1 MSTIKRV
8 AYAILHNY
16 GKMSHER
23 LELLTYYCQAQ
34 YLSTT
39 NLQLFP
45 NSFQAWKT
53 GPVCL
58 ELFNICYLTQ
68 DEVSENNI
76 IFSPIELYKTFNCSQ
91 LRIIYAV
98 CDALKDYTTQDLATR
113 ARSELP
119 WIDARRGINTNDAC
133 DTELSHKIIHDYYTK
148 NPVIADG
155 RANTRSRSVENAI
168 RRLRD
173 AHLKKC
179 KQAEKERLEAQAQA
193 HAVNNHCKELVDA
206 ENMVMRK
213 IRMLNEFKDM
223 SDNNIKTRA
232 RMIARSLGKQLCE
245 YEKNEIKRQNFQH
258 NLETVKQQNTTQTS
272 NTTKNS
278 GNTTTGTNTTTGG
291 KTTRSV
297 STTTGSS
304 STNAAS
310 KNTATNANVDKTS
323 KKAKTSTNTTTGK
336 KAAASKKSKTGGKT
350 TTSTNTTTG
359 GKSKTGEKAK
369 TSRKDEANG
378 KSEANGKAAKSKDS

>member
-39 NLQLFP
+39 SLQLFP
-45 NSFQAWKT
+45 NSFQAWKN

-76 IFSPIELYKTFNCSQ
+76 IFSPIELYKSFNCSQ
-91 LRIIYAV
+91 LRVVYAV

-119 WIDARRGINTNDAC
+119 WVDARRGVNTNNAC
-133 DTELSHKIIHDYYTK
+133 DTELSHKIIHDYYAK

-179 KQAEKERLEAQAQA
+179 KQAEKEKLEAQNQA
-193 HAVNNHCKELVDA
+193 HAVNNHCKELIDT

-213 IRMLNEFKDM
+213 ISMLNEFKNM

-232 RMIARSLGKQLCE
+232 RMIARSIGKQLCE
-245 YEKNEIKRQNFQH
+245 YEQNEIKRQNFQH
-258 NLETVKQQNTTQTS
+258 NLEAVKQQNTAQNTSTNSNTNNTSSNTTQNTTSKSSSKTS
-272 NTTKNS
+272 NTTTNS
-278 GNTTTGTNTTTGG
+278 GNTANNAKATTSGNTTH
-291 KTTRSV
+291 
-297 STTTGSS
+297 
-304 STNAAS
+304 
-310 KNTATNANVDKTS
+310 
-323 KKAKTSTNTTTGK
+323 STNTTTSRNPATSAK
-336 KAAASKKSKTGGKT
+336 SEASKKSA
-350 TTSTNTTTG
+350 S
-359 GKSKTGEKAK
+359 
-369 TSRKDEANG
+369 SRKSSASKKSAKNEA
-378 KSEANGKAAKSKDS
+378 S

>member
-39 NLQLFP
+39 SLQLFP
-45 NSFQAWKT
+45 NSFQAWKN

-76 IFSPIELYKTFNCSQ
+76 IFSPIELYKTFNRSQ
-91 LRIIYAV
+91 LRVVYAV
-98 CDALKDYTTQDLATR
+98 CEALKDYTTQDLAAR

-119 WIDARRGINTNDAC
+119 WVDARRGVDTNNAC
-133 DTELSHKIIHDYYTK
+133 DTELSHKIIHDYYAK
-148 NPVIADG
+148 NPVIAEG

-179 KQAEKERLEAQAQA
+179 KQAEKEKLEAQNQA
-193 HAVNNHCKELVDA
+193 HAVNNHCKELIDA

-213 IRMLNEFKDM
+213 ISMLNEFKNM

-258 NLETVKQQNTTQTS
+258 NLEAVKQQNTAQNTSTNSNTNNTSSNTTQNTTSKSSSKTS
-272 NTTKNS
+272 NTTTNS
-278 GNTTTGTNTTTGG
+278 GNTANNAKATTSGNTTH
-291 KTTRSV
+291 
-297 STTTGSS
+297 
-304 STNAAS
+304 
-310 KNTATNANVDKTS
+310 
-323 KKAKTSTNTTTGK
+323 STNTTTSRNPATSAK
-336 KAAASKKSKTGGKT
+336 SEASKKSA
-350 TTSTNTTTG
+350 S
-359 GKSKTGEKAK
+359 
-369 TSRKDEANG
+369 SRKSSASKKSAKNEA
-378 KSEANGKAAKSKDS
+378 S

>member
-39 NLQLFP
+39 SLQLFP
-45 NSFQAWKT
+45 NSFQAWKN

-76 IFSPIELYKTFNCSQ
+76 IFSPVELYKSFNCSQ
-91 LRIIYAV
+91 LRVVYAV
-98 CDALKDYTTQDLATR
+98 CDALKDYTTQDLAAR

-119 WIDARRGINTNDAC
+119 WVDARRGVDTNNAC
-133 DTELSHKIIHDYYTK
+133 DTELSHKIIHDYYAK
-148 NPVIADG
+148 NPVIAEG

-179 KQAEKERLEAQAQA
+179 KQAEKEKLEAQNQA
-193 HAVNNHCKELVDA
+193 HAVNNHCKELIDA

-213 IRMLNEFKDM
+213 IRTLNEFKNM
-223 SDNNIKTRA
+223 SDNNVKTRA
-232 RMIARSLGKQLCE
+232 RMIARSIGKQLCE
-245 YEKNEIKRQNFQH
+245 YEQNEIKRQNFQH
-258 NLETVKQQNTTQTS
+258 NLEAVKQQNTTQ
-272 NTTKNS
+272 N
-278 GNTTTGTNTTTGG
+278 
-291 KTTRSV
+291 
-297 STTTGSS
+297 
-304 STNAAS
+304 
-310 KNTATNANVDKTS
+310 
-323 KKAKTSTNTTTGK
+323 TSTNTTKNNT
-336 KAAASKKSKTGGKT
+336 SKSSNTTQNTTSKSSSKTSNTATNSANTANNAKAT
-350 TTSTNTTTG
+350 TSGNTTHSTNTTT
-359 GKSKTGEKAK
+359 SSNPA
-369 TSRKDEANG
+369 TSA
-378 KSEANGKAAKSKDS
+378 KSEASKKSASSRKSSASKKSAKNEAS

>member
-39 NLQLFP
+39 SLQLFP
-45 NSFQAWKT
+45 NSFQAWKN

-76 IFSPIELYKTFNCSQ
+76 IFSPVELYKSFNCSQ
-91 LRIIYAV
+91 LRVVYAV
-98 CDALKDYTTQDLATR
+98 CEALKNYATQDLAAR

-119 WIDARRGINTNDAC
+119 WVDARRGVDTNNAC
-133 DTELSHKIIHDYYTK
+133 DTELSHKIIHDYYAK
-148 NPVIADG
+148 NPVIAEG

-179 KQAEKERLEAQAQA
+179 KQAEKEKLEAQNQA
-193 HAVNNHCKELVDA
+193 HAVNNHCKELIDA

-213 IRMLNEFKDM
+213 ISMLNEFKNM

-258 NLETVKQQNTTQTS
+258 NLEAVKQQNTTQNTSTNNTSKTSNMSTNNTSSNTTQNTTSKSSSKTS
-272 NTTKNS
+272 NTTTNS
-278 GNTTTGTNTTTGG
+278 GNTANNAKATTSGNTTH
-291 KTTRSV
+291 
-297 STTTGSS
+297 
-304 STNAAS
+304 
-310 KNTATNANVDKTS
+310 
-323 KKAKTSTNTTTGK
+323 STNTTTSRNPATSAK
-336 KAAASKKSKTGGKT
+336 SEASRKSKTGEKSKTGGKT
-350 TTSTNTTTG
+350 NT
-359 GKSKTGEKAK
+359 
-369 TSRKDEANG
+369 NG
-378 KSEANGKAAKSKDS
+378 KSEANRNSESNGKSAKSKDS

>member
-39 NLQLFP
+39 SLQLFP
-45 NSFQAWKT
+45 NSFQAWKN

-76 IFSPIELYKTFNCSQ
+76 IFSPIELYKSFNCSQ
-91 LRIIYAV
+91 LRVVYAV
-98 CDALKDYTTQDLATR
+98 CDALKDYTTQDLAAR

-119 WIDARRGINTNDAC
+119 WVDARRGVDTNNAC
-133 DTELSHKIIHDYYTK
+133 DTELSHKIIHDYYAK

-179 KQAEKERLEAQAQA
+179 KQAEKEKLEAQNQA
-193 HAVNNHCKELVDA
+193 HAVNNHCKELIDA

-213 IRMLNEFKDM
+213 ISMLNEFKNM

-232 RMIARSLGKQLCE
+232 RMIARSIGKQLCE
-245 YEKNEIKRQNFQH
+245 YEQNEIKRKNFQH
-258 NLETVKQQNTTQTS
+258 NLEAVKQQNTTQNTSTNSNANNTSS
-272 NTTKNS
+272 NTAQNTTSKSSSKTINTTTNS
-278 GNTTTGTNTTTGG
+278 GNTANNAKATTSG
-291 KTTRSV
+291 
-297 STTTGSS
+297 
-304 STNAAS
+304 
-310 KNTATNANVDKTS
+310 
-323 KKAKTSTNTTTGK
+323 KAKTSENTTPGGMATHSTNTTTSRNPATSAK
-336 KAAASKKSKTGGKT
+336 SEASR
-350 TTSTNTTTG
+350 
-359 GKSKTGEKAK
+359 KSKTGEKSK
-369 TSRKDEANG
+369 TNG
-378 KSEANGKAAKSKDS
+378 KSEANRKDEASKKSAKSKDS

>member
-39 NLQLFP
+39 SIQLFP
-45 NSFQAWKT
+45 NSFQAWKN

-76 IFSPIELYKTFNCSQ
+76 IFSPIELYKTFNRSQ
-91 LRIIYAV
+91 LRVVYAV
-98 CDALKDYTTQDLATR
+98 CEALKDYTTQDLAAR

-119 WIDARRGINTNDAC
+119 WVDARRGVDTNNAC
-133 DTELSHKIIHDYYTK
+133 DTELSHKIIHDYYAK
-148 NPVIADG
+148 NPVIAEG

-179 KQAEKERLEAQAQA
+179 KQAEKEKLEAQNQA
-193 HAVNNHCKELVDA
+193 HAVNNHCKELIDA

-213 IRMLNEFKDM
+213 ISMLNEFKNM

-258 NLETVKQQNTTQTS
+258 NLETVKQQT
-272 NTTKNS
+272 
-278 GNTTTGTNTTTGG
+278 
-291 KTTRSV
+291 
-297 STTTGSS
+297 
-304 STNAAS
+304 
-310 KNTATNANVDKTS
+310 
-323 KKAKTSTNTTTGK
+323 
-336 KAAASKKSKTGGKT
+336 
-350 TTSTNTTTG
+350 
-359 GKSKTGEKAK
+359 
-369 TSRKDEANG
+369 
-378 KSEANGKAAKSKDS
+378 

>member
-39 NLQLFP
+39 SIQLFP
-45 NSFQAWKT
+45 NSFQAWKN

-76 IFSPIELYKTFNCSQ
+76 IFSPIELYKSFNCSQ
-91 LRIIYAV
+91 LRVVYAV
-98 CDALKDYTTQDLATR
+98 CEALKNYTTQDLAAR

-119 WIDARRGINTNDAC
+119 WVDARRGVDTNNAC
-133 DTELSHKIIHDYYTK
+133 DTELSHKIIHDYYAK
-148 NPVIADG
+148 NPVIAEG

-179 KQAEKERLEAQAQA
+179 KQAEKEKLEAQNQA
-193 HAVNNHCKELVDA
+193 HAVNNHCKELIDA

-213 IRMLNEFKDM
+213 ISMLNEFKNM

-258 NLETVKQQNTTQTS
+258 NLEAVKQQNTSTNTSTNNTSKSSNMSTNNTSSNTTQNTTSKSSSKTS
-272 NTTKNS
+272 NTTTNS
-278 GNTTTGTNTTTGG
+278 GNTANNAKATTSGNTTH
-291 KTTRSV
+291 
-297 STTTGSS
+297 
-304 STNAAS
+304 
-310 KNTATNANVDKTS
+310 
-323 KKAKTSTNTTTGK
+323 STNTTTSRNPATSAK
-336 KAAASKKSKTGGKT
+336 SEASRKSKTGEKSKTGGKT
-350 TTSTNTTTG
+350 NT
-359 GKSKTGEKAK
+359 
-369 TSRKDEANG
+369 NG
-378 KSEANGKAAKSKDS
+378 KSEANRNSESNGKSAKSKDS

>member
-39 NLQLFP
+39 SIQLFP
-45 NSFQAWKT
+45 NSFQAWKN

-58 ELFNICYLTQ
+58 ELFNICCLTQ

-76 IFSPIELYKTFNCSQ
+76 IFSPIELYKTFNRSQ
-91 LRIIYAV
+91 LRVVYAV
-98 CDALKDYTTQDLATR
+98 CEALKDYTTQDLAAR

-119 WIDARRGINTNDAC
+119 WVDARRGVDTDNAC
-133 DTELSHKIIHDYYTK
+133 DTELSHKIIHDYYAK
-148 NPVIADG
+148 NPVIAEG

-179 KQAEKERLEAQAQA
+179 KQAEKEKLEAQNQA
-193 HAVNNHCKELVDA
+193 HAVNNHCKELIDA

-213 IRMLNEFKDM
+213 ISMLNEFKNM

-258 NLETVKQQNTTQTS
+258 NLEAVKQQNTTQNTS
-272 NTTKNS
+272 T
-278 GNTTTGTNTTTGG
+278 NTTTNSANTANSTNTTTGG
-291 KTTRSV
+291 KTTISV

-310 KNTATNANVDKTS
+310 KNTATNANVDKTG
-323 KKAKTSTNTTTGK
+323 KKAKTSTNTMTGK
-336 KAAASKKSKTGGKT
+336 KAAASG
-350 TTSTNTTTG
+350 
-359 GKSKTGEKAK
+359 
-369 TSRKDEANG
+369 KDEANRNSESNG
-378 KSEANGKAAKSKDS
+378 KSAKSKDS

>member
-39 NLQLFP
+39 SIQLFP
-45 NSFQAWKT
+45 NSFQAWKN

-76 IFSPIELYKTFNCSQ
+76 IFSPIELYKTFNRSQ
-91 LRIIYAV
+91 LRVVYAV
-98 CDALKDYTTQDLATR
+98 CEALKDYTTQDLAAR

-119 WIDARRGINTNDAC
+119 WVDARRGVDTNNAC
-133 DTELSHKIIHDYYTK
+133 DTELSHKIIHDYYAK
-148 NPVIADG
+148 NPVIAEG

-179 KQAEKERLEAQAQA
+179 KQAEKEKLEAQNQA
-193 HAVNNHCKELVDA
+193 HAVNNHCKELIDA

-213 IRMLNEFKDM
+213 ISMLNEFKNM

-258 NLETVKQQNTTQTS
+258 NLEAVKQQNTTQNTSTNNTSKTSNMSTNNTSSNTTQNTTSKSSSKTS
-272 NTTKNS
+272 NTTTNS
-278 GNTTTGTNTTTGG
+278 GNTANNAKATTSGNTTH
-291 KTTRSV
+291 
-297 STTTGSS
+297 
-304 STNAAS
+304 
-310 KNTATNANVDKTS
+310 
-323 KKAKTSTNTTTGK
+323 STNTTTSRNPATSAK
-336 KAAASKKSKTGGKT
+336 SEASRKSKTGEKSKTGGKT
-350 TTSTNTTTG
+350 NT
-359 GKSKTGEKAK
+359 
-369 TSRKDEANG
+369 NG
-378 KSEANGKAAKSKDS
+378 KSEANRNSESNGKSAKSKDS

>member
-39 NLQLFP
+39 SIQLFP
-45 NSFQAWKT
+45 NSFQAWKN

-76 IFSPIELYKTFNCSQ
+76 IFSPIELYKSFNRSQ
-91 LRIIYAV
+91 LRVVYAV
-98 CDALKDYTTQDLATR
+98 CEALKDYTTQDLAAR

-119 WIDARRGINTNDAC
+119 WVDARRGVDTDNAC
-133 DTELSHKIIHDYYTK
+133 DTELSHKIIHDYYAK
-148 NPVIADG
+148 NPVIAEG

-179 KQAEKERLEAQAQA
+179 KQAEKEKLEAKNQA
-193 HAVNNHCKELVDA
+193 HAVNNHCKELIDA

-213 IRMLNEFKDM
+213 ISMLNEFKNM

-258 NLETVKQQNTTQTS
+258 NLEAVKQQNTTQNTS
-272 NTTKNS
+272 T
-278 GNTTTGTNTTTGG
+278 NTTTNSANTANSTNTTTGG
-291 KTTRSV
+291 KTTISV

-310 KNTATNANVDKTS
+310 KNTATNANVDKTG
-323 KKAKTSTNTTTGK
+323 KKAKTSTNTITGK
-336 KAAASKKSKTGGKT
+336 KAAASG
-350 TTSTNTTTG
+350 
-359 GKSKTGEKAK
+359 
-369 TSRKDEANG
+369 KDEANRNSESNG
-378 KSEANGKAAKSKDS
+378 KSAKSKDS

>member
-39 NLQLFP
+39 SLQLFP
-45 NSFQAWKT
+45 NSFQAWKN

-76 IFSPIELYKTFNCSQ
+76 IFSPVELYKTFNCSQ
-91 LRIIYAV
+91 LRVVYAV
-98 CDALKDYTTQDLATR
+98 CDALKDYTTQDLAAR

-119 WIDARRGINTNDAC
+119 WVDARRGVNTNNAC
-133 DTELSHKIIHDYYTK
+133 DTELSHKIIHDYYAK

-179 KQAEKERLEAQAQA
+179 KQAEKEKLEAQNQA
-193 HAVNNHCKELVDA
+193 HAVNNHCKELIDA

-213 IRMLNEFKDM
+213 ISMLNEFKNM

-232 RMIARSLGKQLCE
+232 RMIARSIGKQLCE
-245 YEKNEIKRQNFQH
+245 YEQNEIKRQNFQH
-258 NLETVKQQNTTQTS
+258 NLEAVKQQNTTQNTSTNSNTNNTSKSSNTTQNTTSKSSSKTS
-272 NTTKNS
+272 NTTTNS
-278 GNTTTGTNTTTGG
+278 GNTANNAKATTSGNTTH
-291 KTTRSV
+291 
-297 STTTGSS
+297 
-304 STNAAS
+304 
-310 KNTATNANVDKTS
+310 
-323 KKAKTSTNTTTGK
+323 STNTTTSSNPATSAK
-336 KAAASKKSKTGGKT
+336 SEASKKSA
-350 TTSTNTTTG
+350 S
-359 GKSKTGEKAK
+359 
-369 TSRKDEANG
+369 SRKSSASKKSAKNEA
-378 KSEANGKAAKSKDS
+378 S

>member
-39 NLQLFP
+39 SLQLFP
-45 NSFQAWKT
+45 NSFQAWKN

-76 IFSPIELYKTFNCSQ
+76 IFSPIELYKSFNCSQ
-91 LRIIYAV
+91 LRVVYAV
-98 CDALKDYTTQDLATR
+98 CDALKDYTTQDLAAR

-119 WIDARRGINTNDAC
+119 WVDARRGVNTNNAC
-133 DTELSHKIIHDYYTK
+133 DTELSHKIIHDYYAK

-179 KQAEKERLEAQAQA
+179 KQAEKEKLEAQNQA
-193 HAVNNHCKELVDA
+193 HAVNNHCKELIDA

-213 IRMLNEFKDM
+213 ISMLNEFKNM

-232 RMIARSLGKQLCE
+232 RMIARSIGKQLCE
-245 YEKNEIKRQNFQH
+245 YEQNEIKRKNFQH
-258 NLETVKQQNTTQTS
+258 NLEAVKQQNTTQNTSTNSNANNTSS
-272 NTTKNS
+272 NTAQNTTSKSSSKTINTTTNS
-278 GNTTTGTNTTTGG
+278 GNTANNAKATTSG
-291 KTTRSV
+291 
-297 STTTGSS
+297 
-304 STNAAS
+304 
-310 KNTATNANVDKTS
+310 
-323 KKAKTSTNTTTGK
+323 KAKTSENTTPGGMATHSTNTTTSRNPATSAK
-336 KAAASKKSKTGGKT
+336 SEASRKSKTGK
-350 TTSTNTTTG
+350 
-359 GKSKTGEKAK
+359 KSKTGEKTK
-369 TSRKDEANG
+369 TSG
-378 KSEANGKAAKSKDS
+378 KSEANRKDEASKKSAKSKDS

>member
-39 NLQLFP
+39 SLQLFP
-45 NSFQAWKT
+45 NSFQAWKN

-58 ELFNICYLTQ
+58 ELFNMCYLTQ

-76 IFSPIELYKTFNCSQ
+76 IFSPVELYKTFNCSQ
-91 LRIIYAV
+91 LRVVYAV
-98 CDALKDYTTQDLATR
+98 CEALKDYTTQDLAAR

-119 WIDARRGINTNDAC
+119 WVDARRGVDTNNAC
-133 DTELSHKIIHDYYTK
+133 DTELSHKLIHDYYAK
-148 NPVIADG
+148 NPVIAYG

-179 KQAEKERLEAQAQA
+179 KQAEKEKLEAQNQA
-193 HAVNNHCKELVDA
+193 HAVNNHCKELIDA

-213 IRMLNEFKDM
+213 ISMLNEFKNM

-232 RMIARSLGKQLCE
+232 RMIARSIGKQLCE
-245 YEKNEIKRQNFQH
+245 YEQNEIKRQNFQH
-258 NLETVKQQNTTQTS
+258 NLEAVKQQNTAQNTSTNSNTNNTSSNTTQNTTSKSSSKTS
-272 NTTKNS
+272 NTTTNS
-278 GNTTTGTNTTTGG
+278 GNTANNAKATTSGNTTH
-291 KTTRSV
+291 
-297 STTTGSS
+297 
-304 STNAAS
+304 
-310 KNTATNANVDKTS
+310 
-323 KKAKTSTNTTTGK
+323 STNTTTSSNPATSAK
-336 KAAASKKSKTGGKT
+336 SEASKKSA
-350 TTSTNTTTG
+350 S
-359 GKSKTGEKAK
+359 
-369 TSRKDEANG
+369 SRKSSASKKSAKNEA
-378 KSEANGKAAKSKDS
+378 S

>member
-39 NLQLFP
+39 SIQLFP
-45 NSFQAWKT
+45 NSFQAWKN

-76 IFSPIELYKTFNCSQ
+76 IFSPVELYKSFNCSQ
-91 LRIIYAV
+91 LRVVYAV
-98 CDALKDYTTQDLATR
+98 CEALKNYTTQDLAAR

-119 WIDARRGINTNDAC
+119 WVDARRGVDTNNAC
-133 DTELSHKIIHDYYTK
+133 DTELSHKIIHDYYAK
-148 NPVIADG
+148 NPVIAEG

-179 KQAEKERLEAQAQA
+179 KQAEKEKLEAQNQA
-193 HAVNNHCKELVDA
+193 HAVNNHCKELIDA

-213 IRMLNEFKDM
+213 ISMLNEFKNM

-258 NLETVKQQNTTQTS
+258 NLEAAKQQNTTQNTS
-272 NTTKNS
+272 T
-278 GNTTTGTNTTTGG
+278 NTTTNSANTANSTNTTTGG
-291 KTTRSV
+291 KTTISV

-310 KNTATNANVDKTS
+310 KNTATNANVDKTG
-323 KKAKTSTNTTTGK
+323 KKAKTSTNTMTGK
-336 KAAASKKSKTGGKT
+336 KAAASKKF
-350 TTSTNTTTG
+350 
-359 GKSKTGEKAK
+359 KTGEKAK
-369 TSRKDEANG
+369 TSGKSESNRNSESNG
-378 KSEANGKAAKSKDS
+378 KSAKNEDS

>member
-39 NLQLFP
+39 SLQLFP
-45 NSFQAWKT
+45 NSFQAWKN

-76 IFSPIELYKTFNCSQ
+76 IFSPVELYKSFNCSQ
-91 LRIIYAV
+91 LRVVYAV
-98 CDALKDYTTQDLATR
+98 CEALKNYATQDLAAR

-119 WIDARRGINTNDAC
+119 WVDARRGVDTNNAC
-133 DTELSHKIIHDYYTK
+133 DTELSHKIIHDYYAK
-148 NPVIADG
+148 NPVIAEG

-179 KQAEKERLEAQAQA
+179 KQAEKEKLEAQNQA
-193 HAVNNHCKELVDA
+193 HAVNNHCKELIDA

-213 IRMLNEFKDM
+213 ISMLNEFKNM

-232 RMIARSLGKQLCE
+232 RMIARSIGKQLCE
-245 YEKNEIKRQNFQH
+245 YEQNEIKRQNFQH
-258 NLETVKQQNTTQTS
+258 NLEAAKQQNTTQNTS
-272 NTTKNS
+272 
-278 GNTTTGTNTTTGG
+278 TNTTTNSAN
-291 KTTRSV
+291 TANNTN
-297 STTTGSS
+297 TTTGSS

-310 KNTATNANVDKTS
+310 KNTATNANVDKTG
-323 KKAKTSTNTTTGK
+323 KKAKTSTNTMTGE
-336 KAAASKKSKTGGKT
+336 KAAASKKSKTGE
-350 TTSTNTTTG
+350 
-359 GKSKTGEKAK
+359 KSKTGGK
-369 TSRKDEANG
+369 TNTNG
-378 KSEANGKAAKSKDS
+378 KSEANRKDEASGKVRKNEAS

>member
-39 NLQLFP
+39 SLQLFP
-45 NSFQAWKT
+45 NSFQAWKN

-76 IFSPIELYKTFNCSQ
+76 IFSPVELYKSFNCSQ
-91 LRIIYAV
+91 LRVVYAV
-98 CDALKDYTTQDLATR
+98 CEALKNYATQDLAAR

-119 WIDARRGINTNDAC
+119 WVDARRGVDTNNAC
-133 DTELSHKIIHDYYTK
+133 DTELSHKIIHDYYAK
-148 NPVIADG
+148 NPVIAEG

-179 KQAEKERLEAQAQA
+179 KQAEKEKLEAQNQA
-193 HAVNNHCKELVDA
+193 HAVNNHCKELIDA

-213 IRMLNEFKDM
+213 ISMLNEFKNM

-258 NLETVKQQNTTQTS
+258 NLEAVKQQNTTQNTSTNNTSKTSNMSTNNTSSNTTQNTTSKSSSKTS
-272 NTTKNS
+272 NTTTNS
-278 GNTTTGTNTTTGG
+278 GNTANNAKATTSGNTTH
-291 KTTRSV
+291 
-297 STTTGSS
+297 
-304 STNAAS
+304 
-310 KNTATNANVDKTS
+310 
-323 KKAKTSTNTTTGK
+323 STNTTTSRNPATSAK
-336 KAAASKKSKTGGKT
+336 SEASKKSA
-350 TTSTNTTTG
+350 S
-359 GKSKTGEKAK
+359 
-369 TSRKDEANG
+369 SRKSSASKKSAKNEA
-378 KSEANGKAAKSKDS
+378 S

>member
-39 NLQLFP
+39 SIQLFP
-45 NSFQAWKT
+45 NSFQAWKN

-76 IFSPIELYKTFNCSQ
+76 IFSPIELYKTFNRSQ
-91 LRIIYAV
+91 LRVVYAV
-98 CDALKDYTTQDLATR
+98 CEALKDYTTQDLAAR

-119 WIDARRGINTNDAC
+119 WVDARRGVDTDNAC
-133 DTELSHKIIHDYYTK
+133 DTELSHKIIHDYYAK
-148 NPVIADG
+148 NPVIAEG

-179 KQAEKERLEAQAQA
+179 KQAEKEKLEAQNQA
-193 HAVNNHCKELVDA
+193 HAVNNHCKELIDA

-213 IRMLNEFKDM
+213 ISMLNEFKNM

-258 NLETVKQQNTTQTS
+258 NLEAVKQQNTTQNTS
-272 NTTKNS
+272 TNSANTAN
-278 GNTTTGTNTTTGG
+278 NTN
-291 KTTRSV
+291 
-297 STTTGSS
+297 TTTGSS

-310 KNTATNANVDKTS
+310 KNTATNANVDKTG
-323 KKAKTSTNTTTGK
+323 KKAKTSTNTMTGE
-336 KAAASKKSKTGGKT
+336 KAAASKKSKTGE
-350 TTSTNTTTG
+350 
-359 GKSKTGEKAK
+359 KSKTGGK
-369 TSRKDEANG
+369 TNTNG
-378 KSEANGKAAKSKDS
+378 KSEANRKDEASGKVRKKRS

>member
-39 NLQLFP
+39 SLQLFP
-45 NSFQAWKT
+45 NSFQAWKN

-91 LRIIYAV
+91 LRVVYAV
-98 CDALKDYTTQDLATR
+98 CDALKDYTTQDLAAR

-119 WIDARRGINTNDAC
+119 WVDARRGVNTNNAC
-133 DTELSHKIIHDYYTK
+133 DTELSHKIIHDYYAK

-179 KQAEKERLEAQAQA
+179 KQAEKEKLEAQNQA
-193 HAVNNHCKELVDA
+193 HAVNNHCKELIDA

-213 IRMLNEFKDM
+213 ISMLNEFKNM

-232 RMIARSLGKQLCE
+232 RMIARSIGKQLCE
-245 YEKNEIKRQNFQH
+245 YEQNEIKRQNFQH
-258 NLETVKQQNTTQTS
+258 NLEAVKQQNTTQNTTSKSSSKTS

-278 GNTTTGTNTTTGG
+278 GNTANNAKATTSGNTTH
-291 KTTRSV
+291 
-297 STTTGSS
+297 
-304 STNAAS
+304 
-310 KNTATNANVDKTS
+310 
-323 KKAKTSTNTTTGK
+323 STNTTTSRNPATSAK
-336 KAAASKKSKTGGKT
+336 SEASKKSA
-350 TTSTNTTTG
+350 S
-359 GKSKTGEKAK
+359 
-369 TSRKDEANG
+369 SRKSSASKKSAKNEA
-378 KSEANGKAAKSKDS
+378 S

>member
-39 NLQLFP
+39 SIQLFP
-45 NSFQAWKT
+45 NSFQAWKN

-76 IFSPIELYKTFNCSQ
+76 IFSPIELYKTFNRSQ
-91 LRIIYAV
+91 LRVVYAV
-98 CDALKDYTTQDLATR
+98 CEALKDYTTQDLAAR

-119 WIDARRGINTNDAC
+119 WVDARRGVDTNNAC
-133 DTELSHKIIHDYYTK
+133 DTELSHKIIHDYYAK
-148 NPVIADG
+148 NPVIAEG

-179 KQAEKERLEAQAQA
+179 KQAEKEKLEAQNQA
-193 HAVNNHCKELVDA
+193 HAVNNHCKELIDA

-213 IRMLNEFKDM
+213 IRTLNEFKNM

-232 RMIARSLGKQLCE
+232 RMIARSIGKQLCE
-245 YEKNEIKRQNFQH
+245 YEQNEIKRQNFQH
-258 NLETVKQQNTTQTS
+258 NLEAVKQQNTTQNTS
-272 NTTKNS
+272 T
-278 GNTTTGTNTTTGG
+278 NTTTNSANTANSTNTTTGG
-291 KTTRSV
+291 KTTISV

-310 KNTATNANVDKTS
+310 KNTATNANVDKTG
-323 KKAKTSTNTTTGK
+323 KKAKTSTNTMTGK
-336 KAAASKKSKTGGKT
+336 KAAASG
-350 TTSTNTTTG
+350 
-359 GKSKTGEKAK
+359 
-369 TSRKDEANG
+369 KDEANRNSESNG
-378 KSEANGKAAKSKDS
+378 KSAKSKDS

>member
-39 NLQLFP
+39 SIQLFP
-45 NSFQAWKT
+45 NSFQAWKN

-76 IFSPIELYKTFNCSQ
+76 IFSPIELYKTFNRSQ
-91 LRIIYAV
+91 LRVVYAV
-98 CDALKDYTTQDLATR
+98 CEALKNYATQDLSAR

-119 WIDARRGINTNDAC
+119 WVDARRGVDTNNAC
-133 DTELSHKIIHDYYTK
+133 DTELSHKIIHDYYAK
-148 NPVIADG
+148 NPVIAEG

-179 KQAEKERLEAQAQA
+179 KQAEKEKLEAQNQA
-193 HAVNNHCKELVDA
+193 HAVNNHCKELIDA

-213 IRMLNEFKDM
+213 ISMLNEFKNM

-245 YEKNEIKRQNFQH
+245 YEKNEIKRQNCQH
-258 NLETVKQQNTTQTS
+258 NLEAVKQQNTTQNTS
-272 NTTKNS
+272 TNSANTAN
-278 GNTTTGTNTTTGG
+278 NTN
-291 KTTRSV
+291 
-297 STTTGSS
+297 TTTGSS

-310 KNTATNANVDKTS
+310 KNTATNANVDKTG
-323 KKAKTSTNTTTGK
+323 KKAKTSTNTMTGE
-336 KAAASKKSKTGGKT
+336 KAAASKKSKTGE
-350 TTSTNTTTG
+350 
-359 GKSKTGEKAK
+359 KSKTGGK
-369 TSRKDEANG
+369 TNTNG
-378 KSEANGKAAKSKDS
+378 KSEANRKDEASGKVRKKRS

>member
-68 DEVSENNI
+68 DEVNENNI
-76 IFSPIELYKTFNCSQ
+76 IFSPVELYKTFNCSQ
-91 LRIIYAV
+91 LRVVYAV
-98 CDALKDYTTQDLATR
+98 CDALKDYTTQDLAAR

-119 WIDARRGINTNDAC
+119 WVDARRGVNTNNAC
-133 DTELSHKIIHDYYTK
+133 DTELSHKIIHDYYAK
-148 NPVIADG
+148 NPVIAEG

-179 KQAEKERLEAQAQA
+179 KQAEKEKLEAQNQA
-193 HAVNNHCKELVDA
+193 HAVNNHCKELIDA

-213 IRMLNEFKDM
+213 ISMLNEFKNM

-232 RMIARSLGKQLCE
+232 RMIARSIGKQLCE
-245 YEKNEIKRQNFQH
+245 YEQNEIKRQNFQH
-258 NLETVKQQNTTQTS
+258 NLEAVKQQNTTQNTSTNSNTNNTSSNTTQNTTSKSSSKTS

-278 GNTTTGTNTTTGG
+278 GNTANNAKATTSGNTTH
-291 KTTRSV
+291 
-297 STTTGSS
+297 
-304 STNAAS
+304 
-310 KNTATNANVDKTS
+310 
-323 KKAKTSTNTTTGK
+323 STNTTTSRNPATSAK
-336 KAAASKKSKTGGKT
+336 SEAS
-350 TTSTNTTTG
+350 
-359 GKSKTGEKAK
+359 GKSKTGEKSK
-369 TSRKDEANG
+369 TSSKDETSK
-378 KSEANGKAAKSKDS
+378 KSASSKKSSASKKPAKNEAS

>member
-39 NLQLFP
+39 SIQLFP
-45 NSFQAWKT
+45 NSFQAWKN

-76 IFSPIELYKTFNCSQ
+76 IFSPIELYKTFNRSQ
-91 LRIIYAV
+91 LRVVYAV
-98 CDALKDYTTQDLATR
+98 CEALKNYATQDLAAR

-119 WIDARRGINTNDAC
+119 WVDARRGVDTNNAC
-133 DTELSHKIIHDYYTK
+133 DTELSHKIIHDYYAK
-148 NPVIADG
+148 NPVIAEG

-179 KQAEKERLEAQAQA
+179 KQAEKEKLEAQNQA
-193 HAVNNHCKELVDA
+193 HAVNNHCKELIDA

-213 IRMLNEFKDM
+213 ISMLNEFKNM

-245 YEKNEIKRQNFQH
+245 YEKNEIKRQNCQH
-258 NLETVKQQNTTQTS
+258 NLEAVKQQNTTQNTS
-272 NTTKNS
+272 TNSANTAN
-278 GNTTTGTNTTTGG
+278 NTN
-291 KTTRSV
+291 
-297 STTTGSS
+297 TTTGSS

-310 KNTATNANVDKTS
+310 KNTATNANVDKTG
-323 KKAKTSTNTTTGK
+323 KKAKTSTNTMTGE
-336 KAAASKKSKTGGKT
+336 KAAASKKSKTGE
-350 TTSTNTTTG
+350 
-359 GKSKTGEKAK
+359 KSKTGGK
-369 TSRKDEANG
+369 TNTNG
-378 KSEANGKAAKSKDS
+378 KSEANRKDEASGKVRKKRS

>member
-39 NLQLFP
+39 SIQLFP
-45 NSFQAWKT
+45 NSFQAWKN

-76 IFSPIELYKTFNCSQ
+76 IFSPVELYKSFNCSQ
-91 LRIIYAV
+91 LRVVYAV
-98 CDALKDYTTQDLATR
+98 CEALKNYTTQDLAAR

-119 WIDARRGINTNDAC
+119 WVDARRGVDTNNAC
-133 DTELSHKIIHDYYTK
+133 DTELSHKIIHDYYAK
-148 NPVIADG
+148 NPVIAEG

-179 KQAEKERLEAQAQA
+179 KQAEKEKLEAQNQA
-193 HAVNNHCKELVDA
+193 HAVNNHCKELIDA

-213 IRMLNEFKDM
+213 ISMLNEFKNM

-258 NLETVKQQNTTQTS
+258 NLEAAKQQNTTQNTS
-272 NTTKNS
+272 T
-278 GNTTTGTNTTTGG
+278 NTTTNSVNTANSTNTTTGG
-291 KTTRSV
+291 KTTISV

-310 KNTATNANVDKTS
+310 KNTATNANVDKTG
-323 KKAKTSTNTTTGK
+323 KKAKTSTNTMTGK
-336 KAAASKKSKTGGKT
+336 KAAASKKF
-350 TTSTNTTTG
+350 
-359 GKSKTGEKAK
+359 KTGEKAK
-369 TSRKDEANG
+369 TSGKSESNRNSESNG
-378 KSEANGKAAKSKDS
+378 KSAKNEDS

>member
-39 NLQLFP
+39 SLQLFP
-45 NSFQAWKT
+45 NSFQAWKN

-76 IFSPIELYKTFNCSQ
+76 IFSPVELYKTFNCSQ
-91 LRIIYAV
+91 LRVVYAV
-98 CDALKDYTTQDLATR
+98 CDALKDYTTQDLAAR

-119 WIDARRGINTNDAC
+119 WVDARRGVNTNNAC
-133 DTELSHKIIHDYYTK
+133 DTELSHKIIHDYYAK

-179 KQAEKERLEAQAQA
+179 KQAEKERLEAQNQA
-193 HAVNNHCKELVDA
+193 HAVNNHCKELIDA

-213 IRMLNEFKDM
+213 ISMLNEFKNM
-223 SDNNIKTRA
+223 SDNNVKTRA
-232 RMIARSLGKQLCE
+232 RMIARSIGKQLCE
-245 YEKNEIKRQNFQH
+245 YEQNEIKRQNFQH
-258 NLETVKQQNTTQTS
+258 NLEAVKQQNTTQ
-272 NTTKNS
+272 N
-278 GNTTTGTNTTTGG
+278 
-291 KTTRSV
+291 
-297 STTTGSS
+297 
-304 STNAAS
+304 
-310 KNTATNANVDKTS
+310 
-323 KKAKTSTNTTTGK
+323 TSTNTTTNNTSKSSSTTQNTTSKSSSKTSNTTTNSGNTANNA
-336 KAAASKKSKTGGKT
+336 KATTSGNTTHRTNTTSSRKPATSAKSEASKKSA
-350 TTSTNTTTG
+350 S
-359 GKSKTGEKAK
+359 
-369 TSRKDEANG
+369 SRKSSASKKSAKNEA
-378 KSEANGKAAKSKDS
+378 S

>member
-39 NLQLFP
+39 SLQLFP
-45 NSFQAWKT
+45 NSFQAWKN

-76 IFSPIELYKTFNCSQ
+76 IFSPVELYKSFNCSQ
-91 LRIIYAV
+91 LRVVYAV
-98 CDALKDYTTQDLATR
+98 CEALKNYATQDLAAR

-119 WIDARRGINTNDAC
+119 WVDARRGVDTNNAC
-133 DTELSHKIIHDYYTK
+133 DTELSHKIIHDYYAK
-148 NPVIADG
+148 NPVIAEG

-179 KQAEKERLEAQAQA
+179 KQAEKEKLEAQNQA
-193 HAVNNHCKELVDA
+193 HAVNNHCKELIDA

-213 IRMLNEFKDM
+213 ISMLNEFKNM

-258 NLETVKQQNTTQTS
+258 NLEAVKQQNTTQNTSTNTSTNTTTNTTTNNTSKSSNTAQNTTSKSSSKTS

-278 GNTTTGTNTTTGG
+278 GNTANNAKATTSGNTTH
-291 KTTRSV
+291 
-297 STTTGSS
+297 
-304 STNAAS
+304 
-310 KNTATNANVDKTS
+310 
-323 KKAKTSTNTTTGK
+323 STNTTTSSNPATSAK
-336 KAAASKKSKTGGKT
+336 SEAS
-350 TTSTNTTTG
+350 
-359 GKSKTGEKAK
+359 GKSKTGEKSK
-369 TSRKDEANG
+369 TSSKDETSK
-378 KSEANGKAAKSKDS
+378 KSASSIKSSASKKSAKNEAS

>member
-39 NLQLFP
+39 SIQLFP
-45 NSFQAWKT
+45 NSFQAWKN

-76 IFSPIELYKTFNCSQ
+76 IFSPIELYKTFNRSQ
-91 LRIIYAV
+91 LRVVYAV
-98 CDALKDYTTQDLATR
+98 CEALKDYTTQDLAAR

-119 WIDARRGINTNDAC
+119 WVDARRGVDTNNAC
-133 DTELSHKIIHDYYTK
+133 DTELSHKIIHDYYAK
-148 NPVIADG
+148 NPVIAEG

-179 KQAEKERLEAQAQA
+179 KQAEKEKLEAQNQA
-193 HAVNNHCKELVDA
+193 HAVNNHCKELIDA

-213 IRMLNEFKDM
+213 ISMLNEFKNM

-258 NLETVKQQNTTQTS
+258 NLEAVKQQNTTQNTS
-272 NTTKNS
+272 T
-278 GNTTTGTNTTTGG
+278 NTTTNSANTANSTNTTTGG
-291 KTTRSV
+291 KTTISV

-310 KNTATNANVDKTS
+310 KNTATNANVDKTG
-323 KKAKTSTNTTTGK
+323 KKAKTSTNTMTGK
-336 KAAASKKSKTGGKT
+336 KAAASG
-350 TTSTNTTTG
+350 
-359 GKSKTGEKAK
+359 
-369 TSRKDEANG
+369 KDEANRNSESNG
-378 KSEANGKAAKSKDS
+378 KSAKSKDS

>member
-39 NLQLFP
+39 SIQLFP
-45 NSFQAWKT
+45 NSFQAWKN

-76 IFSPIELYKTFNCSQ
+76 IFSPIELYKTFNRSQ
-91 LRIIYAV
+91 LRVVYAV
-98 CDALKDYTTQDLATR
+98 CETLKDYTTQDLAAR

-119 WIDARRGINTNDAC
+119 WVDARRGVDTNNAC
-133 DTELSHKIIHDYYTK
+133 DTELSHKIIHDYYAK
-148 NPVIADG
+148 NPVIAEG

-179 KQAEKERLEAQAQA
+179 KQAEKEKLEAQNQA
-193 HAVNNHCKELVDA
+193 HAVNNHCKELIDA

-213 IRMLNEFKDM
+213 ISMLNEFKNM

-258 NLETVKQQNTTQTS
+258 NLEAVKQQNTTQNTSTNNTSKTSNMSTNNTSSNTTQNTTSKSSSKTS
-272 NTTKNS
+272 NTTTNS
-278 GNTTTGTNTTTGG
+278 GNTANNAKATTSGNTTH
-291 KTTRSV
+291 
-297 STTTGSS
+297 
-304 STNAAS
+304 
-310 KNTATNANVDKTS
+310 
-323 KKAKTSTNTTTGK
+323 STNTTTSRNPATSAK
-336 KAAASKKSKTGGKT
+336 SEASRKSKTGEKSKTGGKT
-350 TTSTNTTTG
+350 NT
-359 GKSKTGEKAK
+359 
-369 TSRKDEANG
+369 NG
-378 KSEANGKAAKSKDS
+378 KSEANRNSESNGKSAKSKDS

>member
-39 NLQLFP
+39 SLQLFP
-45 NSFQAWKT
+45 NSFQAWKN

-76 IFSPIELYKTFNCSQ
+76 IFSPVELYKTFNCSQ
-91 LRIIYAV
+91 LRVVYAV
-98 CDALKDYTTQDLATR
+98 CEALKDYTTQDLAAR

-119 WIDARRGINTNDAC
+119 WVDARRGVNTNNAC
-133 DTELSHKIIHDYYTK
+133 DTELSHKIIHDYYAK

-179 KQAEKERLEAQAQA
+179 KQAEKEKLEAQNQA
-193 HAVNNHCKELVDA
+193 HAVNNHCKELIDA

-213 IRMLNEFKDM
+213 IRMLNEFKNM

-232 RMIARSLGKQLCE
+232 RMIARSIGKQLCE
-245 YEKNEIKRQNFQH
+245 YEQNEIKRQNFQH
-258 NLETVKQQNTTQTS
+258 NLEAVKQQNTTQNTSTNSNTNNTSSNTTQNTTSKSSSKTS

-278 GNTTTGTNTTTGG
+278 GNTANNAKATTSGNPTH
-291 KTTRSV
+291 
-297 STTTGSS
+297 
-304 STNAAS
+304 
-310 KNTATNANVDKTS
+310 
-323 KKAKTSTNTTTGK
+323 STNTTTSSNPATSAK
-336 KAAASKKSKTGGKT
+336 SEAS
-350 TTSTNTTTG
+350 
-359 GKSKTGEKAK
+359 GKSKTGEKSK
-369 TSRKDEANG
+369 TSSKDETSK
-378 KSEANGKAAKSKDS
+378 KSASSIKSSASKKPAKSKDS

>member
-39 NLQLFP
+39 SLQLFP
-45 NSFQAWKT
+45 NSFQAWKN

-76 IFSPIELYKTFNCSQ
+76 IFSPVELYKSFNCSQ
-91 LRIIYAV
+91 LRVVYAV
-98 CDALKDYTTQDLATR
+98 CDALKDYTTQDLAAR

-119 WIDARRGINTNDAC
+119 WVDARRGVNTNNAC
-133 DTELSHKIIHDYYTK
+133 DTELSHKIIHDYYAK

-179 KQAEKERLEAQAQA
+179 KQAEKEKLEAQNQA
-193 HAVNNHCKELVDA
+193 HAVNNHCKELIDA

-213 IRMLNEFKDM
+213 ISMLNEFKNM

-232 RMIARSLGKQLCE
+232 RMIARSIGKQLCE
-245 YEKNEIKRQNFQH
+245 YEQNEIKRKNFQH
-258 NLETVKQQNTTQTS
+258 NLEAVKQQNTAQNTSTNSNTNNTSKTS
-272 NTTKNS
+272 NTTQNTTSKSSSKTSNTTTNS
-278 GNTTTGTNTTTGG
+278 GNTANNAKATTSGNTTH
-291 KTTRSV
+291 
-297 STTTGSS
+297 
-304 STNAAS
+304 
-310 KNTATNANVDKTS
+310 
-323 KKAKTSTNTTTGK
+323 STNTTTSRNPATSAK
-336 KAAASKKSKTGGKT
+336 SEASKKSA
-350 TTSTNTTTG
+350 S
-359 GKSKTGEKAK
+359 
-369 TSRKDEANG
+369 SRKSSASKKSAKNEA
-378 KSEANGKAAKSKDS
+378 S

>member
-39 NLQLFP
+39 SLQLFP
-45 NSFQAWKT
+45 NSFQAWKN

-68 DEVSENNI
+68 DEVNENNI
-76 IFSPIELYKTFNCSQ
+76 IFSPIELYKSFNCSQ
-91 LRIIYAV
+91 LRVVYAV
-98 CDALKDYTTQDLATR
+98 CEALKNYTTQDLAAR

-119 WIDARRGINTNDAC
+119 WVDARRGVDTNNAC
-133 DTELSHKIIHDYYTK
+133 DTELSHKIIHDYYAK
-148 NPVIADG
+148 NPVIAEG

-179 KQAEKERLEAQAQA
+179 KQAEKEKLEAQNQA
-193 HAVNNHCKELVDA
+193 HAVNNHCKELIDA

-213 IRMLNEFKDM
+213 ISMLNEFKNM

-245 YEKNEIKRQNFQH
+245 YEQNEIKRQNFQH
-258 NLETVKQQNTTQTS
+258 NLEAVKQQNTTTNS
-272 NTTKNS
+272 ANTTN
-278 GNTTTGTNTTTGG
+278 NTKATTSRKA
-291 KTTRSV
+291 KTSEN
-297 STTTGSS
+297 TTTGSS

-310 KNTATNANVDKTS
+310 R
-323 KKAKTSTNTTTGK
+323 KA
-336 KAAASKKSKTGGKT
+336 
-350 TTSTNTTTG
+350 
-359 GKSKTGEKAK
+359 KTGEKSK
-369 TSRKDEANG
+369 TNG
-378 KSEANGKAAKSKDS
+378 KSEANRKDEASGKAAKSKDS

>member
-1 MSTIKRV
+1 
-8 AYAILHNY
+8 
-16 GKMSHER
+16 MSHER

-39 NLQLFP
+39 SLQLFP
-45 NSFQAWKT
+45 NSFQAWKN

-76 IFSPIELYKTFNCSQ
+76 IFSPVELYKTFNCSQ
-91 LRIIYAV
+91 LRVVYAV
-98 CDALKDYTTQDLATR
+98 CDALKDYTTQDLAAR

-119 WIDARRGINTNDAC
+119 WVDARRGVNTNNAC
-133 DTELSHKIIHDYYTK
+133 DTELSHKIIHDYYAK
-148 NPVIADG
+148 NPVIAEG

-179 KQAEKERLEAQAQA
+179 KQAEKEKLEAQNQA
-193 HAVNNHCKELVDA
+193 HAVNNHCKELIDA

-213 IRMLNEFKDM
+213 IRTLNEFKDM

-232 RMIARSLGKQLCE
+232 RMIARSIGKQLCE
-245 YEKNEIKRQNFQH
+245 YEQNEIKRQNFQH
-258 NLETVKQQNTTQTS
+258 NLEAVKQQNTTQNTSTNTSTNTTTNTTTNNTSKSSNTAQNTTSKSSSKTS

-278 GNTTTGTNTTTGG
+278 GNTANNAKATTSGNTTH
-291 KTTRSV
+291 
-297 STTTGSS
+297 
-304 STNAAS
+304 
-310 KNTATNANVDKTS
+310 
-323 KKAKTSTNTTTGK
+323 STNTTTSSNPATSAK
-336 KAAASKKSKTGGKT
+336 SEAS
-350 TTSTNTTTG
+350 
-359 GKSKTGEKAK
+359 GKSKTGEKSK
-369 TSRKDEANG
+369 TSSKDETSK
-378 KSEANGKAAKSKDS
+378 KSASSIKSSASKKSAKNEAS

>member
-39 NLQLFP
+39 SIQLFP
-45 NSFQAWKT
+45 NSFQAWKN

-76 IFSPIELYKTFNCSQ
+76 IFSPIELYKTFNRSQ
-91 LRIIYAV
+91 LRVVYAV
-98 CDALKDYTTQDLATR
+98 CEALKDYTTQDLAAR

-119 WIDARRGINTNDAC
+119 WVDARRGVDTDNAC
-133 DTELSHKIIHDYYTK
+133 DTELSHKIIHDYYAK
-148 NPVIADG
+148 NPVIAEG

-179 KQAEKERLEAQAQA
+179 KQAEKEKLEAQNQA
-193 HAVNNHCKELVDA
+193 HAVNNHCKELIDA

-213 IRMLNEFKDM
+213 ISMLNEFKNM

-258 NLETVKQQNTTQTS
+258 NLEAVKQQNTTQNTS
-272 NTTKNS
+272 T
-278 GNTTTGTNTTTGG
+278 NTTTNSANTANSTNTTTGG
-291 KTTRSV
+291 KTTISV

-310 KNTATNANVDKTS
+310 KNTATNANVDKTG
-323 KKAKTSTNTTTGK
+323 KKAKTSTNTMTGK
-336 KAAASKKSKTGGKT
+336 KAAASG
-350 TTSTNTTTG
+350 
-359 GKSKTGEKAK
+359 
-369 TSRKDEANG
+369 KDEANRNSESNG
-378 KSEANGKAAKSKDS
+378 KSAKSKDS

>member
-39 NLQLFP
+39 SLQLFP
-45 NSFQAWKT
+45 NSFQAWKN

-76 IFSPIELYKTFNCSQ
+76 IFSPVELYKSFNCSQ
-91 LRIIYAV
+91 LRVVYAV
-98 CDALKDYTTQDLATR
+98 CEALKNYATQDLAAR

-119 WIDARRGINTNDAC
+119 WVDARRGVDTNNAC
-133 DTELSHKIIHDYYTK
+133 DTELSHKIIHDYYAK
-148 NPVIADG
+148 NPVIAEG

-179 KQAEKERLEAQAQA
+179 KQAEKEKLEAQNQA
-193 HAVNNHCKELVDA
+193 HAVNNHCKELIDA

-213 IRMLNEFKDM
+213 ISMLNEFKNM

-258 NLETVKQQNTTQTS
+258 NLEAVKQQNTTQNTSTNNTSSNTTQNTTSKSSSKTS
-272 NTTKNS
+272 NTTTNS
-278 GNTTTGTNTTTGG
+278 GNTANNAKATTSGNTTH
-291 KTTRSV
+291 
-297 STTTGSS
+297 
-304 STNAAS
+304 
-310 KNTATNANVDKTS
+310 
-323 KKAKTSTNTTTGK
+323 STNTTTSRNPATSAK
-336 KAAASKKSKTGGKT
+336 SEASKKSA
-350 TTSTNTTTG
+350 S
-359 GKSKTGEKAK
+359 
-369 TSRKDEANG
+369 SRKSSASKKSAKNEA
-378 KSEANGKAAKSKDS
+378 S

>member
-39 NLQLFP
+39 SLQLFP
-45 NSFQAWKT
+45 NSFQAWKN

-76 IFSPIELYKTFNCSQ
+76 IFSPVELYKSFNCSQ
-91 LRIIYAV
+91 LRVVYAV
-98 CDALKDYTTQDLATR
+98 CEALKDYTTQDLAAR

-119 WIDARRGINTNDAC
+119 WVDARRGVDTNNAC
-133 DTELSHKIIHDYYTK
+133 DTELSHKIIHDYYAK
-148 NPVIADG
+148 NPVIAEG

-179 KQAEKERLEAQAQA
+179 KQAEKEKLEAQNQA
-193 HAVNNHCKELVDA
+193 HAVNNHCKELIDA

-213 IRMLNEFKDM
+213 ISMLNEFKNM

-258 NLETVKQQNTTQTS
+258 NLEAVKQQNTTQNTSTNS
-272 NTTKNS
+272 NTTKNNTSSNTTQNTTSKSSSKTSNTTTNSGNTANNAKATTS
-278 GNTTTGTNTTTGG
+278 GNTTH
-291 KTTRSV
+291 
-297 STTTGSS
+297 
-304 STNAAS
+304 
-310 KNTATNANVDKTS
+310 
-323 KKAKTSTNTTTGK
+323 STNTTTSRNPATSAK
-336 KAAASKKSKTGGKT
+336 SEASKKSA
-350 TTSTNTTTG
+350 S
-359 GKSKTGEKAK
+359 
-369 TSRKDEANG
+369 SRKSSASK
-378 KSEANGKAAKSKDS
+378 KSAKSKDS

>member
-39 NLQLFP
+39 SLQLFP
-45 NSFQAWKT
+45 NSFQAWKN

-76 IFSPIELYKTFNCSQ
+76 IFSPVELYKSFNCSQ
-91 LRIIYAV
+91 LRVVYAV
-98 CDALKDYTTQDLATR
+98 CDALKDYTTQDLAAR

-119 WIDARRGINTNDAC
+119 WVDARRGVNTNNAC
-133 DTELSHKIIHDYYTK
+133 DTELSHKIIHDYYAK

-179 KQAEKERLEAQAQA
+179 KQAEKEKLEAQNQA
-193 HAVNNHCKELVDA
+193 HAVNNHCKELIDA

-213 IRMLNEFKDM
+213 IRTLNEFKNM

-232 RMIARSLGKQLCE
+232 RMIARSIGKQLCE
-245 YEKNEIKRQNFQH
+245 YEQNEIKRQNFQH
-258 NLETVKQQNTTQTS
+258 NLEAVKQQNTAQNTSTNSNTNNTSSNTTQNTTSKSSSKTS

-278 GNTTTGTNTTTGG
+278 GNTANNAKATTSGNTTH
-291 KTTRSV
+291 
-297 STTTGSS
+297 
-304 STNAAS
+304 
-310 KNTATNANVDKTS
+310 
-323 KKAKTSTNTTTGK
+323 STNTTTSSNPATSAK
-336 KAAASKKSKTGGKT
+336 SEASR
-350 TTSTNTTTG
+350 
-359 GKSKTGEKAK
+359 KSKTGEKSK
-369 TSRKDEANG
+369 TSSKDETSK
-378 KSEANGKAAKSKDS
+378 KSASSIKSSASKKPAKSKDR

>member
-39 NLQLFP
+39 SLQLFP
-45 NSFQAWKT
+45 NSFQAWKN

-76 IFSPIELYKTFNCSQ
+76 IFSPVELYKSFNCSQ
-91 LRIIYAV
+91 LRVVYAV
-98 CDALKDYTTQDLATR
+98 CEALKDYTTQDLAAR

-119 WIDARRGINTNDAC
+119 WVDARRGVNTNNAC
-133 DTELSHKIIHDYYTK
+133 DTELSHKIIHDYYAK
-148 NPVIADG
+148 NPVIAEG

-179 KQAEKERLEAQAQA
+179 KQAEKERLEAQNQA
-193 HAVNNHCKELVDA
+193 HTVNNHCKELIDA

-213 IRMLNEFKDM
+213 ISMLNEFKDM

-232 RMIARSLGKQLCE
+232 RMIARSIGKQLCE
-245 YEKNEIKRQNFQH
+245 YEQNEIKRQNFQH
-258 NLETVKQQNTTQTS
+258 NLEAVKQQNTTQ
-272 NTTKNS
+272 N
-278 GNTTTGTNTTTGG
+278 
-291 KTTRSV
+291 
-297 STTTGSS
+297 
-304 STNAAS
+304 
-310 KNTATNANVDKTS
+310 
-323 KKAKTSTNTTTGK
+323 TSTNTTTNNT
-336 KAAASKKSKTGGKT
+336 SKSSSTTQNTTSKSSSKTSNT
-350 TTSTNTTTG
+350 TTNSGNTANNAKATTSGNTTHSTNTTTSSNPATSAKSEAS
-359 GKSKTGEKAK
+359 GKSKTGEKSK
-369 TSRKDEANG
+369 TSRKDETSK
-378 KSEANGKAAKSKDS
+378 KSASSIKSSASKKPAKNEDS

>member
-39 NLQLFP
+39 SLQLFP
-45 NSFQAWKT
+45 NSFQAWKN

-76 IFSPIELYKTFNCSQ
+76 IFSPIELYKSFNCSQ
-91 LRIIYAV
+91 LRVVYAV
-98 CDALKDYTTQDLATR
+98 CEALKDYTTQDLAAR

-119 WIDARRGINTNDAC
+119 WVDARRGVDTNNAC
-133 DTELSHKIIHDYYTK
+133 DTELSHKIIHDYYAK
-148 NPVIADG
+148 NPVIAEG

-179 KQAEKERLEAQAQA
+179 KQAEKEKLEAQNQA
-193 HAVNNHCKELVDA
+193 HAVNNHCKELIDA

-213 IRMLNEFKDM
+213 ISMLNEFKNM

-258 NLETVKQQNTTQTS
+258 NLEAVKQQNTTQNTSTNNTSSNTTQNTTSKSSSKTS
-272 NTTKNS
+272 NTTTNS
-278 GNTTTGTNTTTGG
+278 GNTANNAKATTSGNTTH
-291 KTTRSV
+291 
-297 STTTGSS
+297 
-304 STNAAS
+304 
-310 KNTATNANVDKTS
+310 
-323 KKAKTSTNTTTGK
+323 STNTTTSRNPATSAK
-336 KAAASKKSKTGGKT
+336 SEASKKSA
-350 TTSTNTTTG
+350 S
-359 GKSKTGEKAK
+359 
-369 TSRKDEANG
+369 SRKSSASKKSAKNEA
-378 KSEANGKAAKSKDS
+378 S

>member
-39 NLQLFP
+39 SIQLFP
-45 NSFQAWKT
+45 NSFQAWKN

-76 IFSPIELYKTFNCSQ
+76 IFSPIELYKTFNRSQ
-91 LRIIYAV
+91 LRVVYAV
-98 CDALKDYTTQDLATR
+98 CEALKDYTTQDLAAR

-119 WIDARRGINTNDAC
+119 WVDARRGVDTNNAC
-133 DTELSHKIIHDYYTK
+133 DTELSHKIIHDYYAK
-148 NPVIADG
+148 NPVIAEG

-179 KQAEKERLEAQAQA
+179 KQAEKEKLEAQNQA
-193 HAVNNHCKELVDA
+193 HAVNNHCKELIDA

-213 IRMLNEFKDM
+213 IIMLNEFKNM

-258 NLETVKQQNTTQTS
+258 NLEAVKQQNTTQNTS
-272 NTTKNS
+272 T
-278 GNTTTGTNTTTGG
+278 NTTTNSANTANSTNTTTGG
-291 KTTRSV
+291 KTTISV

-310 KNTATNANVDKTS
+310 KNTATNANVDKTG
-323 KKAKTSTNTTTGK
+323 KKAKTSTNTMTGK
-336 KAAASKKSKTGGKT
+336 KAAASG
-350 TTSTNTTTG
+350 
-359 GKSKTGEKAK
+359 
-369 TSRKDEANG
+369 KDEANRNSESNG
-378 KSEANGKAAKSKDS
+378 KSAKSKDS

>member
-39 NLQLFP
+39 SIQLFP
-45 NSFQAWKT
+45 NSFQAWKN

-76 IFSPIELYKTFNCSQ
+76 IFSPVELYKSFNCSQ
-91 LRIIYAV
+91 LRVVYAV
-98 CDALKDYTTQDLATR
+98 CEALKNYTTQDLAAR

-119 WIDARRGINTNDAC
+119 WVDARRGVDTNNAC
-133 DTELSHKIIHDYYTK
+133 DTELSHKIIHDYYAK
-148 NPVIADG
+148 NPVIAEG
-155 RANTRSRSVENAI
+155 RANTRSRSVEDAI

-179 KQAEKERLEAQAQA
+179 KQAEKEKLEAQNQA
-193 HAVNNHCKELVDA
+193 HAVNNHCKELIDA

-213 IRMLNEFKDM
+213 ISMLNEFKNM

-258 NLETVKQQNTTQTS
+258 NLEAAKQQNTTQNTS
-272 NTTKNS
+272 T
-278 GNTTTGTNTTTGG
+278 NTTTNSANTANSTNTTTGG
-291 KTTRSV
+291 KTTISV

-310 KNTATNANVDKTS
+310 KNTATNANVDKTG
-323 KKAKTSTNTTTGK
+323 KKAKTSTNTMTGK
-336 KAAASKKSKTGGKT
+336 KAAASKKF
-350 TTSTNTTTG
+350 
-359 GKSKTGEKAK
+359 KTGEKAK
-369 TSRKDEANG
+369 TSGKSESNRNSESNG
-378 KSEANGKAAKSKDS
+378 KSAKNEDS

>member
-39 NLQLFP
+39 SLQLFP
-45 NSFQAWKT
+45 NSFQAWKN

-76 IFSPIELYKTFNCSQ
+76 IFSPIELYKTFNRSQ
-91 LRIIYAV
+91 LRVVYAV
-98 CDALKDYTTQDLATR
+98 CEALKDYTTQDLAAR

-119 WIDARRGINTNDAC
+119 WVDARRGVDTNNAC
-133 DTELSHKIIHDYYTK
+133 DTELSHKIIHDYYAK
-148 NPVIADG
+148 NPVIAEG

-179 KQAEKERLEAQAQA
+179 KQAEKEKLEAQNQA
-193 HAVNNHCKELVDA
+193 HAVNNHCKELIDA

-213 IRMLNEFKDM
+213 ISMLNEFKNM

-258 NLETVKQQNTTQTS
+258 NLEAVKQQNTTQNTS
-272 NTTKNS
+272 T
-278 GNTTTGTNTTTGG
+278 NTTTNSANTANSTNTTTGG
-291 KTTRSV
+291 KTTISV

-310 KNTATNANVDKTS
+310 KNTATNANVDKTG
-323 KKAKTSTNTTTGK
+323 KKAKTSTNTMTGK
-336 KAAASKKSKTGGKT
+336 KAAASG
-350 TTSTNTTTG
+350 
-359 GKSKTGEKAK
+359 
-369 TSRKDEANG
+369 KDEANRNSESNG
-378 KSEANGKAAKSKDS
+378 KSAKSKDS